1 MPFGNVSSPVSAFP
15 KRLIPGLLVGKSPRQ
30 ANILSCAFSLHSA
43 GAKRQED
50 TILETISWQDFEK
63 LDLRVGTIVTAE
75 VFEKARNPAYILHVD
90 FGPDIGILK
99 SSAQI
104 TQRYL
109 PSELTGRQVIAVVNF
124 PPKQIGP
131 LQSQCLVTGLTQDDG
146 SVVLIGPD
154 RPVTNGLKLA

>member
-1 MPFGNVSSPVSAFP
+1 
-15 KRLIPGLLVGKSPRQ
+15 VGKSARQ
-30 ANILSCAFSLHSA
+30 VHILSCGFSLHSA
-43 GAKRQED
+43 RVQSEEE
-50 TILETISWQDFEK
+50 TVLETISWQDFEK
-63 LDLRVGTIVTAE
+63 VDLRVGTIRSAE
-75 VFEKARNPAYILHVD
+75 VFEKARNPAYILHID